1 MRKNERYER
10 FLSRVSKKRKNLFC
24 LGFWSERSLFFDSS
38 EQTDDKIKRISRVKL
53 KLSSSHEIREKEEER
68 GHKTEKERSRGGFG
82 LSRREKE

>member
-53 KLSSSHEIREKEEER
+53 KLSSSHEIREKEEE
-68 GHKTEKERSRGGFG
+68 ERTHRREREIESGFG

>member
-10 FLSRVSKKRKNLFC
+10 FLSSLKKKKLFC

-68 GHKTEKERSRGGFG
+68 GHKTEKERSRERFWP
-82 LSRREKE
+82 LAL

>member
-1 MRKNERYER
+1 MKD
-10 FLSRVSKKRKNLFC
+10 FSRVSKEEETFLFRV
-24 LGFWSERSLFFDSS
+24 LVGAESLRQFR
-38 EQTDDKIKRISRVKL
+38 QTDDKIKRISRVKL

>member
-10 FLSRVSKKRKNLFC
+10 FLSSLKKKKLFC

-53 KLSSSHEIREKEEER
+53 KLSSSHEIREKEEE
-68 GHKTEKERSRGGFG
+68 ERTH
-82 LSRREKE
+82 RREREIERRF